1 MAQKNELRNNCWT
14 TFQYENELGG
24 GGEEKRKVA
33 IFLSKDPIDSQM

>member
-24 GGEEKRKVA
+24 GGEKRKVA